1 MKNNEENCEFTD
13 WVESWDGVVDD
24 GSWEDASSLVDLGA
38 DVDTL
43 VGPFPGDLVAIRA
56 ELVKSELERAPTE
69 PCPPM
74 MSYCD
79 VEELEKEQFTRC
91 GPWCGYCMGCD
102 ACIDADKSEQE
113 PDSEPLTVRQRG
125 IEEEPFELVEER
137 KVQVFANSD
146 LTAGYWQLY

>member
-1 MKNNEENCEFTD
+1 MKNNEDNCEFTN

-24 GSWEDASSLVDLGA
+24 GSWEDASSLVDFGA

-43 VGPFPGDLVAIRA
+43 VGPFPGDLVAVRA

-74 MSYCD
+74 MSYCEVD
-79 VEELEKEQFTRC
+79 EL
-91 GPWCGYCMGCD
+91 
-102 ACIDADKSEQE
+102 EQE

-125 IEEEPFELVEER
+125 VDEEPFELVEER
-137 KVQVFANSD
+137 KVQVFANAD